1 MASDAAQEQR
11 DPETRALV
19 VFAPLAGDAAALRE
33 VAAREALAV
42 RECADA
48 SSFYAALDEQALAV
62 VVTEE
67 GLACCTLQA
76 LSARLRSQPAW
87 SDLPLLVLANA
98 DSRDIDDGRFQRL
111 QDVGNVILL
120 TRPTTRLALAMALRS
135 ALRARRLQFDLR
147 DQLAQLEGYAGR
159 LESTVSER
167 TRLLERE
174 TAERR
179 RVEQALAEARR
190 LESLGQLTGGIAHD
204 FNNILQVVAGSET
217 LLRML
222 LGAARAGK
230 GSGAAGGAG
239 GAGGAGDGGTTPDA
253 RALRALDGIRR
264 ATGHGAAMTQQLLA
278 YARRQPLASA
288 TLDLHT
294 HLRATAEMAQRMLGA
309 DIGLRREIAPDL
321 WPALADPAQL
331 DAALLN
337 IVGNARDAMPDG
349 GALTLKAANW
359 TLPDPALPQGAHL
372 DGEFVGIFLS
382 DQGHGM
388 SEETARQAFEPFFT
402 TKPVGK
408 GTGLGL
414 SQVYGFAVQSDGLAF
429 IRRET
434 VGTTIGILLPRGRT
448 QAAAPAL
455 DPATLRAAGLAGLRV
470 LYVEDDADVADTTGA
485 LLESLGVTLRRA
497 ASADAAVD
505 ALARD
510 GAEVDIVFSDVMMP
524 GRMDGI
530 ELARWLATHHPRLPV
545 VLTSGYMLS
554 PERLQDLKVQFVR
567 KPANIGAINDAFV
580 NAMRRSDGEGETGQ
594 RRRAG

>member
-1 MASDAAQEQR
+1 MASDAAVQQR
-11 DPETRALV
+11 DPGTRALV

-42 RECADA
+42 RECAGVDA
-48 SSFYAALDEQALAV
+48 FYAALDEQALAV

-67 GLACCTLQA
+67 GLARCTLQA

-87 SDLPLLVLANA
+87 SDLPLLVLADA
-98 DSRDIDDGRFQRL
+98 DRRDIDDGRFLRL

-159 LESTVSER
+159 LASIVSER

-222 LGAARAGK
+222 LGGARADK
-230 GSGAAGGAG
+230 ANGAVGA
-239 GAGGAGDGGTTPDA
+239 AGGAGDGGATPDA

-278 YARRQPLASA
+278 YARRQPLAST

-309 DIGLRREIAPDL
+309 HIQLRRELAPDL

-414 SQVYGFAVQSDGLAF
+414 SQVYGFAVQSDGQAF

-470 LYVEDDADVADTTGA
+470 LYVEDDADVADATGA
-485 LLESLGVTLRRA
+485 LLQSLGVTLRRA
-497 ASADAAVD
+497 DSADAAVE

-510 GAEVDIVFSDVMMP
+510 GADVDIVFSDVMMP

-567 KPANIGAINDAFV
+567 KPASIGAINDAFV
-580 NAMRRSDGEGETGQ
+580 NAMRRSDGEGTSRQ